1 MKYSRRVFLC
11 SMALSTALSRRA
23 AAQGVVKYVRYER
36 GGKVSYGVLDGEIIK
51 QIRGGL
57 FSNRAE
63 TGVKVKLSEVKL
75 LWPCEPSKILAVG
88 LNFKSHLGS
97 QRAPEKP
104 ELFFKPLTS
113 LAAPDGDIVIP
124 PGARN
129 VHYEGEL
136 VIVIGRKTRRVSVD
150 EAADCIFGFTC
161 GNDVSERDWQ
171 RGDLQWWR
179 AKGADTFAPLG
190 PVITTGLDYR
200 KSRLQTRL
208 NGEVK
213 QSQLL
218 SDLLFDAVAIV
229 SFTSQYAT
237 LLPGDVIYT
246 GTPGA
251 TSAMKPG
258 DTVEVEIDGIG
269 ILRNKVAGS

>member
-1 MKYSRRVFLC
+1 M
-11 SMALSTALSRRA
+11 
-23 AAQGVVKYVRYER
+23 
-36 GGKVSYGVLDGEIIK
+36 
-51 QIRGGL
+51 
-57 FSNRAE
+57 
-63 TGVKVKLSEVKL
+63 
-75 LWPCEPSKILAVG
+75 
-88 LNFKSHLGS
+88 
-97 QRAPEKP
+97 
-104 ELFFKPLTS
+104 
-113 LAAPDGDIVIP
+113 
-124 PGARN
+124 
-129 VHYEGEL
+129 
-136 VIVIGRKTRRVSVD
+136 VIVIGRKARRISVA
-150 EAADCIFGFTC
+150 EADSCIFGFTC

-179 AKGADTFAPLG
+179 AKGSDTFAPLG
-190 PVITTGLDYR
+190 PIIATGLDYK

-218 SDLLFDAVAIV
+218 SDLLFDAAAII

-258 DTVEVEIDGIG
+258 DIVEVEIDGIG